1 MPTTTTCPCRRCEQT
16 LECLTITFLKDYN
29 AWDADTTMS
38 LCEACYEMYSELYET
53 RVEDDEEYDGT
64 APGDEE

>member
-1 MPTTTTCPCRRCEQT
+1 MPATPCPCRRCEQT

-38 LCEACYEMYSELYET
+38 LCQACYEMYNELYEI
-53 RVEDDEEYDGT
+53 RVEDDEDDEA
-64 APGDEE
+64 APSDDE